1 MNLKIVHTEYFKFM
15 ERKALTDKA
24 LREFLGLR
32 KYSLSLLW
40 QKLHNCI
47 NLSVDLLKFVCKL
60 WFEKLILK
68 CL

>member
-1 MNLKIVHTEYFKFM
+1 MNLKIVHIEYFKFM

-32 KYSLSLLW
+32 KYSLSLLC
-40 QKLHNCI
+40 QQLHNCI
-47 NLSVDLLKFVCKL
+47 NLSMDLLKFVCKL
-60 WFEKLILK
+60 WLEKLILK